1 MARAARSGDNIARRQ
16 RSNEHHI
23 SSKRTRVNDSSQ
35 SRSGHAVAANSKQQ
49 EAVAVAGNKEGD
61 MRWRS
66 SGSETGPSGKCVRD
80 GTEGD
85 EAREEWTDDV
95 SNGRVPASQPRGTL
109 RSVDEG

>member
-16 RSNEHHI
+16 RSNEHHM

-35 SRSGHAVAANSKQQ
+35 SRSGHAVAANSDQQ

-95 SNGRVPASQPRGTL
+95 SNGRVPASQPRGAL